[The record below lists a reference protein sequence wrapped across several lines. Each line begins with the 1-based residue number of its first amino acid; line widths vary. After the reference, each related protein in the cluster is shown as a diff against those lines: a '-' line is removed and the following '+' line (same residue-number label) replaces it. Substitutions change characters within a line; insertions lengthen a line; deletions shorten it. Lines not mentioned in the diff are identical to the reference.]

1 MHGRRGGTR
10 DTRGHGGTGGVRGQL
25 RRTHLSMQLE
35 GELEHE
41 SASAPGA
48 LAESA
53 TSNAQHF
60 RSVVVDMVVEET
72 RFFGIV
78 VWYGVV

>member
-1 MHGRRGGTR
+1 MRGRRGGTR

-60 RSVVVDMVVEET
+60 IRIIRQST
-72 RFFGIV
+72 F
-78 VWYGVV
+78 